1 MNFPFTPPI
10 DQMEAARMRA
20 SARYSPRAVP
30 LISRLIGGGVVLLF
44 ISLVTMAFFRQGLAA
59 WGTGLVY
66 IFYDTCLLAFTGW
79 HVRRLARSPAQGDE
93 LRARFAAQSLHQK
106 RGEASQA
113 GPVWIPA
120 CAGEPTSLGV
130 IIAAH
135 NEERAIRVTVDA
147 LLAQTDAPELILIA
161 DDGSTDGTA
170 DVLKSLYGLEVP
182 EWGGISAPSPSVSSL
197 RWLRLPHGGK
207 ARALNAA
214 LAQIECDIILTVD
227 ADTLLESHAIAAMR
241 GSFATDPALVAAT
254 GVLTPVCGTGAKAR
268 FFQWFQTYEY
278 VRNFLSRYAWMQLNG
293 LLLISGAFAAFR
305 RDALIQVGGFD
316 PDCLVEDYELIHR
329 LHRWSAE
336 HGEGWHVAVIGEA
349 RARTDA
355 PETVM
360 AFLRQ
365 RRRWFAGF
373 LQTQRWNRDMT
384 GNAKFGKLGT
394 AMMPVK
400 AIDTLQPIYGLTA
413 FALLIG
419 FVALGR
425 YALAFPILL
434 VMIAKIIVDLC
445 FHIWSLHLYRDWT
458 GDEQSAG
465 VGKALLAS
473 ILEPFSFQLLRH
485 AGAAWGWWTFLTG
498 QYSWGRQNRG
508 GIMAQGAGV

>member
-1 MNFPFTPPI
+1 M
-10 DQMEAARMRA
+10 
-20 SARYSPRAVP
+20 
-30 LISRLIGGGVVLLF
+30 ISRLIGGGVILLF
-44 ISLVTMAFFRQGLAA
+44 ISLVGMAFFRQGLAA
-59 WGTGLVY
+59 WGTGLIY

-79 HVRRLARSPAQGDE
+79 HVRRLGRHAKLVSASMLHSDQSVQVARWTLKQVEGD
-93 LRARFAAQSLHQK
+93 ADK
-106 RGEASQA
+106 
-113 GPVWIPA
+113 
-120 CAGEPTSLGV
+120 PTLGV

-135 NEERAIRVTVDA
+135 NEERAIAVTMDA
-147 LLAQTDAPELILIA
+147 LLAQSDAPDLILIA
-161 DDGSTDGTA
+161 DDGSSDGTA
-170 DVLKSLYGLEVP
+170 AVLQSLYGLTTP
-182 EWGGISAPSPSVSSL
+182 GWGDISAPSPRVPSL

-207 ARALNAA
+207 ARVLNAA
-214 LAQIECDIILTVD
+214 LAQVDCDVILTVD

-241 GSFATDPALVAAT
+241 ASFAADPALVAAT

-278 VRNFLSRYAWMQLNG
+278 VRNFLSRYAWMQVNG

-305 RDALIQVGGFD
+305 REALIKVGGFD

-355 PETVM
+355 PESLM
-360 AFLRQ
+360 AFLAQ

-384 GNAKFGKLGT
+384 GNAKFGRLGT
-394 AMMPVK
+394 VMMPVK
-400 AIDTLQPIYGLTA
+400 AIDTLQPIFGLTA
-413 FALLIG
+413 FGLLIG
-419 FVALGR
+419 FVAAGR
-425 YALAFPILL
+425 FALALPILL
-434 VMIAKIIVDLC
+434 VMIAKIIVDLS
-445 FHIWSLHLYRDWT
+445 FHIWSLHLYRNWT
-458 GDEQSAG
+458 GDRQSAG
-465 VGKALLAS
+465 VAKAVLAA

-498 QYSWGRQNRG
+498 QQSWGRQNRG
-508 GIMAQGAGV
+508 GILAQETPRLP

>member
-1 MNFPFTPPI
+1 MNFPFIPPG
-10 DQMEAARMRA
+10 DKLEMARIGA
-20 SARYSPRAVP
+20 SSRYTPRAVP
-30 LISRLIGGGVVLLF
+30 WISPVIGGGVIVLF
-44 ISLVTMAFFRQGLAA
+44 VSLVAMAFFRQGLAA

-66 IFYDTCLLAFTGW
+66 IFYDTCLLGFTGW
-79 HVRRLARSPAQGDE
+79 QTRRLWGTVRSKTVPYAKQGT
-93 LRARFAAQSLHQK
+93 
-106 RGEASQA
+106 
-113 GPVWIPA
+113 IPTLA
-120 CAGEPTSLGV
+120 V

-135 NEERAIRVTVDA
+135 NEERALAVTIDA
-147 LLAQTDAPELILIA
+147 LTAQSDPPDLILIA
-161 DDGSTDGTA
+161 DDGSTDGSAALLQTR
-170 DVLKSLYGLEVP
+170 YGL
-182 EWGGISAPSPSVSSL
+182 SADDPASITSTGL
-197 RWLRLPHGGK
+197 HWLRLPHGGK

-214 LAQIECDIILTVD
+214 LAHVDCDIVITVD

-241 GSFATDPALVAAT
+241 ESFAKEPALVAAT
-254 GVLTPVCGTGAKAR
+254 GVLTPVCGRGMKAR

-278 VRNFLSRYAWMQLNG
+278 VRNFTSRYAWMQLNG

-305 RDALIQVGGFD
+305 RDAVVTVGGFD

-336 HGEGWHVAVIGEA
+336 HGLEWTVRVIGTA

-355 PETVM
+355 PETLM
-360 AFLRQ
+360 TFLRQ

-384 GNAKFGKLGT
+384 GNRAFGRLGT

-400 AIDTLQPIYGLTA
+400 ALDTLQPIYGLTA

-419 FVALGR
+419 FVAAGR

-434 VMIAKIIVDLC
+434 VMIAKIIVDLS
-445 FHIWSLHLYRDWT
+445 FHLWSLRLYRRWT
-458 GDEQSAG
+458 GDQQSKGAA
-465 VGKALLAS
+465 KAVLAA
-473 ILEPFSFQLLRH
+473 ILEPFTFQLMRH

-498 QYSWGRQNRG
+498 KHSWGRQSRG
-508 GIMAQGAGV
+508 GIMAQV